1 MCVRGRLILSRPCV
15 SSSESFTARSIPI
28 AISSALPNVDLA
40 SERSLFL
47 IAAFSF
53 VSPQT
58 SRSRRA
64 SSNAS

>member
-1 MCVRGRLILSRPCV
+1 MCVRGRFILSRPYV

-28 AISSALPNVDLA
+28 AICSALPNVDLA
-40 SERSLFL
+40 SERNLFL

-53 VSPQT
+53 VSPQG
-58 SRSRRA
+58 SRRA